1 MPNLKEGMKLIG
13 GMEPTPEQIQ
23 RIQAIALSFDIPM
36 NDALFPFLVALDTYH
51 GIFTRLPKEVASMTT
66 ISADAAAANAA
77 SQAKSKVD
85 VAVAALVPSIS
96 DAVFHAAGSAIR
108 LHQLGRSMLTIWGAM
123 VFTGFVF
130 SFGWFVGA
138 HALPAAMSHKFP
150 WAIFWGNAGLY
161 IGLGICSFSLI
172 LLGGLKFVDDRGKPE
187 ILGWG
192 LIAGGV
198 LCTSTLIGKAWSS

>member
-1 MPNLKEGMKLIG
+1 
-13 GMEPTPEQIQ
+13 
-23 RIQAIALSFDIPM
+23 
-36 NDALFPFLVALDTYH
+36 
-51 GIFTRLPKEVASMTT
+51 MTT